1 MSKNDIKKMNYPMVE
16 RMARTMDQSAKCLEN
31 CLGEMNKVISTLE
44 QGGLRGDAGAAF
56 SESVRGPLN
65 ASLKRLQDKFD
76 ELNKDLCKA
85 KKDME
90 DADKASA
97 RGHRTG

>member
-16 RMARTMDQSAKCLEN
+16 RMARTMDQSAKRLEN
-31 CLGEMNKVISTLE
+31 CLGDMNKVISTLE

-65 ASLKRLQDKFD
+65 ASLKRLQNKFN
-76 ELNKDLCKA
+76 ELNKDLRKA
-85 KKDME
+85 EQDMKQ
-90 DADKASA
+90 ADKTAA
-97 RGHRTG
+97 RAHRS